1 MRCFVQLALV
11 ALLATSIGCNLPAGP
26 TTPTGVPAGST
37 GGGASNS
44 QGTMTAFIANF
55 PWTANGR
62 VTATFSP
69 TQNGIGASVFT
80 VTGQDFPLTEMLSF
94 TVSTVTAGSVLLPGT
109 FTIGTDGINANLMD
123 ANGTTY
129 QATGTIGSGSV
140 TISTFSTVTRT
151 ASGTFTFVMPQ
162 STGTTIKAVTTGNFN
177 VTF

>member
-1 MRCFVQLALV
+1 
-11 ALLATSIGCNLPAGP
+11 
-26 TTPTGVPAGST
+26 
-37 GGGASNS
+37 
-44 QGTMTAFIANF
+44 MTAVIANF

-69 TQNGIGASVFT
+69 TQNGIGASVLT
-80 VTGQDFPLTEMLSF
+80 MTGQDFPLTEILSF
-94 TVSTVTAGSVLLPGT
+94 TISTVTAGSLLVPGT

-129 QATGTIGSGSV
+129 QATGTIGSGFV

-151 ASGTFTFVMPQ
+151 ATGTFNFVMPQ
-162 STGTTIKAVTTGNFN
+162 STGTTIKAVTSGSFN